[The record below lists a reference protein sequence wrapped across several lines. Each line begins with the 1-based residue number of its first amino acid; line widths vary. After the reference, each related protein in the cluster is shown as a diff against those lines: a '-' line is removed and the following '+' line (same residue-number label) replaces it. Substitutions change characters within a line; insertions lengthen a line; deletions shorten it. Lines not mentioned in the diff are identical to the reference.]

1 MRRYTVVGLGLCLGL
16 AVISACEKDAATQ
29 SATQP
34 GEQAW
39 GTPVNGLQAGLD
51 FLGFFVGEFKAF
63 AKLRFRLRN
72 AGDNPV
78 RVLRLSA
85 QVRIWGEN
93 LPIEVKVGSEVL
105 KYRGPVLEP
114 LPPPHPEQYIY
125 LAPGEIDS
133 VDVEMNPA
141 HWGVK
146 DLSKATAAFIF
157 TNMNEKVEP
166 GPGYPVIT
174 GLWTGTARSA
184 PIPLASG
191 TAN

>member
-1 MRRYTVVGLGLCLGL
+1 MRRYAVVGLGLCLGL
-16 AVISACEKDAATQ
+16 AVVPACEKDAATQ

-72 AGDNPV
+72 AGDKPV

-85 QVRIWGEN
+85 RAHYWGEN
-93 LPIEVKVGSEVL
+93 LPIEVKVGQEQL
-105 KYRGPVLEP
+105 KYRGPVLT
-114 LPPPHPEQYIY
+114 PPPPPGPEQYIQ

-157 TNMNEKVEP
+157 INRNEREYL
-166 GPGYPVIT
+166 GPRWPVIT
-174 GLWTGTARSA
+174 GLWTGTARSV
-184 PIPLASG
+184 PISLAS
-191 TAN
+191 

>member
-1 MRRYTVVGLGLCLGL
+1 MRRYAVVGLGLCLGL
-16 AVISACEKDAATQ
+16 AVVPACEKDAATQ

-72 AGDNPV
+72 AGDKPV

-85 QVRIWGEN
+85 RAHYWGEN

-114 LPPPHPEQYIY
+114 PLPPGPESYVY
-125 LAPGEIDS
+125 LAPGGIDS

-141 HWGVK
+141 HWGAQ
-146 DLSKATAAFIF
+146 DLSKATAAFVF
-157 TNMNEKVEP
+157 TNRNEKEDL
-166 GPGYPVIT
+166 GPRWPVIT
-174 GLWTGTARSA
+174 GLWIGTARSV
-184 PIPLASG
+184 PISLAS
-191 TAN
+191 

>member
-1 MRRYTVVGLGLCLGL
+1 MRRYAVVGLGLLLGL
-16 AVISACEKDAATQ
+16 AATSACEDTATKPAA
-29 SATQP
+29 QP

-63 AKLRFRLRN
+63 VKLRFRLRN

-85 QVRIWGEN
+85 RAHYWGEN
-93 LPIEVKVGSEVL
+93 LPIEVKVGQEQL
-105 KYRGPVLEP
+105 KYRGPVLT
-114 LPPPHPEQYIY
+114 PPPPPGPEQYIQ

-157 TNMNEKVEP
+157 INRNEREDL
-166 GPGYPVIT
+166 GPRWPVIT
-174 GLWTGTARSA
+174 GLWIGTARSV
-184 PIPLASG
+184 PISLGS
-191 TAN
+191 